1 MGVRK
6 EPEGAPAR
14 NRTRRAH
21 IVPDKLWWFHA
32 EDAELTLQESVHL
45 VDCEDCRSLLD
56 ACFRAQTF
64 VEALE
69 IWKEEDPL
77 AEG

>member
-6 EPEGAPAR
+6 EPAGAPAGKELG
-14 NRTRRAH
+14 AH
-21 IVPDKLWWFHA
+21 IVPDRLWSFQA
-32 EDAELTLQESVHL
+32 EDAELSLQESVHL

-77 AEG
+77 AEE

>member
-6 EPEGAPAR
+6 EPAGAPAGKR
-14 NRTRRAH
+14 ARRAH
-21 IVPDKLWWFHA
+21 IVPDKLWSFQA
-32 EDAELTLQESVHL
+32 EDAELSLQESVHL

-77 AEG
+77 AEE